1 MWTVITLVVAVVGA
15 LPFYFV
21 LRAATRDPVIT
32 SLDALAVPDWAVQ
45 QKNDNITGSRWC
57 LLDCRY
63 RERTAESTRAIPET
77 AKAYREALLA
87 AGWAPMTGVPGCEPS
102 EVNDH
107 TCWRRDEFTLD
118 LTVSDPACK
127 QDKLRR
133 RPGFEVTPSPDP
145 DTSGSPDASTAPTP
159 VDDCTGSMVHIK
171 VFNAIDDVRLR
182 WSPEPTVDPELG
194 NLTDEDMKT
203 ADPTST
209 PSP

>member
-1 MWTVITLVVAVVGA
+1 MWTLITLVVAVVGA

-32 SLDALAVPDWAVQ
+32 SLDALAVPEWAVQ
-45 QKNDNITGSRWC
+45 NKTDNITGSRWC

-63 RERTAESTRAIPET
+63 RERSAESVRSIPET

-87 AGWAPMTGVPGCEPS
+87 AGWAPMNVPGCEPS
-102 EVNDH
+102 EVDDH

-127 QDKLRR
+127 QDKRR
-133 RPGFEVTPSPDP
+133 FREGFDVTPSPNADP
-145 DTSGSPDASTAPTP
+145 SASPGASASPTP
-159 VDDCTGSMVHIK
+159 ADDCTGSAVQIK

-182 WSPEPTVDPELG
+182 FPPEPVDPEVG

-203 ADPTST
+203 ADPSPT
-209 PSP
+209 PEPS